1 MDEKVDG
8 NCLDT
13 SEVLVSG
20 TIWWLIAGASS
31 RRWILMPMLCEV
43 SVISLN
49 DGLEMH
55 SQKIHG
61 VNSFMVGDA
70 FGVLQRAG

>member
-20 TIWWLIAGASS
+20 TNWWLIAGASCQ
-31 RRWILMPMLCEV
+31 RWILMPMLCGV
-43 SVISLN
+43 SVIILD
-49 DGLEMH
+49 DGLETH
-55 SQKIHG
+55 SQKING